1 MAKKPKIDQ
10 PSPEDAV
17 EIVSQE
23 IDEPTDPIEDT
34 VEAEAV
40 SEAEVL
46 PEAEPISQETQQRST
61 VFPMLLGGVL
71 SAAIGFGA
79 AQYLMP
85 GGIFF
90 QGENQELVAIRAQ
103 LADVETNVATL
114 MRDLKVQNEASQA
127 QVAAQFQTQTDVNTA
142 FQQSQSEI
150 MSRIDAIEKRPIA
163 DAGAE
168 VQAALQSYVAELA
181 RVNEVLTAQG
191 AEIGGFQS
199 RVAALEGQLAAKL
212 AVVNEQKTAAEAADK
227 TARLRSLFNALKG
240 ELDTGR
246 AFGPTLTAIA
256 EVTGNAAPA
265 DLSANSDGVASLSS
279 LQSRFPDAARA
290 TLAVAIAETAE
301 PSAMGRFS
309 AFLKSQT
316 GARSL
321 SAKEGS
327 DPDAVLSRAE
337 AALKRGDVPSAIKE
351 ISALPAG
358 GSAKIAP
365 WVEKAQAYAD
375 TQAAF
380 TTYSTTTLSN

>member
-1 MAKKPKIDQ
+1 VTKKTKIDQ
-10 PSPEDAV
+10 PSPEDSV
-17 EIVSQE
+17 EIVSEE
-23 IDEPTDPIEDT
+23 IEESTASIEET
-34 VEAEAV
+34 AEAEAV
-40 SEAEVL
+40 AET
-46 PEAEPISQETQQRST
+46 EPKIAPAPQDTQQRST

-90 QGENQELVAIRAQ
+90 QGENQELAAIRGQ
-103 LADVETNVATL
+103 LDEAETNVADGL
-114 MRDLKVQNEASQA
+114 RDLNALNEARQA
-127 QVAAQFQTQTDVNTA
+127 QAAAQVQAQTDVNTA
-142 FQQSQSEI
+142 LQQSQADI
-150 MSRIDAIEKRPIA
+150 LSRIDAIEKRPIA

-181 RVNEVLTAQG
+181 RVNQVLTAQG
-191 AEIGGFQS
+191 KEIGDFQS
-199 RVAALEGQLAAKL
+199 RVATLEAQLAEKL

-246 AFGPTLTAIA
+246 AFGPTLAAITEA
-256 EVTGNAAPA
+256 SGITAPA
-265 DLSANSDGVASLSS
+265 QLSENSNGVASLSS
-279 LQSRFPDAARA
+279 LQSGFPGAARA
-290 TLAVAIAETAE
+290 TLAVAIAETAA

-321 SAKEGS
+321 AAKEGS

-337 AALKRGDVPSAIKE
+337 AALKRGDVSLAIQE
-351 ISALPAG
+351 LSALPAG
-358 GSAKIAP
+358 GTAKMTP
-365 WVEKAQAYAD
+365 WVEKAQAYVDA
-375 TQAAF
+375 QAAF
-380 TTYSTTTLSN
+380 ATYSTTTLSN